1 MKKRVRFDE
10 LDVPIPR
17 GYQRIIDKDESTDYL
32 FLNAPRDI
40 YTLYFDSG
48 MPLYDKSVLNGCEES
63 GTMTLKLHDRR
74 IIFFCPSRLGD
85 INSGLVYF
93 IVEFQTED
101 GEVLSLPGQLLVNS
115 NKTYRKDETGTLPF
129 INILKKINL
138 RRRTDDDTAVAV
150 SV

>member
-17 GYQRIIDKDESTDYL
+17 GYKRIIDKDESTDYL
-32 FLNAPRDI
+32 FVNAPRDI

-63 GTMTLKLHDRR
+63 GTMTLKLHDRS

-85 INSGLVYF
+85 INNGLVYF

-101 GEVLSLPGQLLVNS
+101 GEVLTLPGQLLVNS
-115 NKTYRKDETGTLPF
+115 NKTYLKDENGTLPF

>member
-1 MKKRVRFDE
+1 MMKKRVRVDE
-10 LDVPIPR
+10 LDVPSPR
-17 GYQRIIDKDESTDYL
+17 GYERITDKDEFTDYL
-32 FLNAPRDI
+32 FVNAPRDI

-48 MPLYDKSVLNGCEES
+48 MPLYDQSILNGCEES

-85 INSGLVYF
+85 RNSGLVYF
-93 IVEFQTED
+93 NIEFQTEN
-101 GEVLSLPGQLLVNS
+101 GEMLSLPGQLLVNS
-115 NKTYRKDETGTLPF
+115 DKVYRKTENGTLPF

-138 RRRTDDDTAVAV
+138 KTRTEDTAAAV

>member
-1 MKKRVRFDE
+1 MTKKRVRFDE

-17 GYQRIIDKDESTDYL
+17 GYERITDKDEFTDYL
-32 FLNAPRDI
+32 FVNAPRDI

-48 MPLYDKSVLNGCEES
+48 MPLYDQSILNGCEES

-85 INSGLVYF
+85 RNSGLVYF
-93 IVEFQTED
+93 NIEFQTEN
-101 GEVLSLPGQLLVNS
+101 GEMLSLPGQLLVNS
-115 NKTYRKDETGTLPF
+115 DKVYRKTENGTLPF

-138 RRRTDDDTAVAV
+138 KTRTEDTAAAV

>member
-17 GYQRIIDKDESTDYL
+17 GYKRIIDKDESTDYL
-32 FLNAPRDI
+32 FVNAPRDI

-74 IIFFCPSRLGD
+74 IVFFCPSRLGD
-85 INSGLVYF
+85 INNGLVYF

-101 GEVLSLPGQLLVNS
+101 GEVLTLPGQLLVNS
-115 NKTYRKDETGTLPF
+115 NKAYRKDENGTLPF

-138 RRRTDDDTAVAV
+138 RRRTDDDTAAAV

>member
-17 GYQRIIDKDESTDYL
+17 GYKRIIDKDESTDYL
-32 FLNAPRDI
+32 FVNAPRDI

-63 GTMTLKLHDRR
+63 GTMTLKLHDRS

-85 INSGLVYF
+85 INNGLVYF

-101 GEVLSLPGQLLVNS
+101 GEVLTLPGQLLVNS
-115 NKTYRKDETGTLPF
+115 NKTYLKDENGTLPF

-138 RRRTDDDTAVAV
+138 RRRTDDDTAVAA

>member
-17 GYQRIIDKDESTDYL
+17 GYKRIIDKDESTDYL
-32 FLNAPRDI
+32 FVNAPRDI

-85 INSGLVYF
+85 INNGLVYF

-101 GEVLSLPGQLLVNS
+101 GEVLTLPSQLLVNS
-115 NKTYRKDETGTLPF
+115 NKTYRKDENGTLPF
-129 INILKKINL
+129 INILKKSI
-138 RRRTDDDTAVAV
+138 
-150 SV
+150 